1 MRDTAM
7 TNIEN
12 QGNVSNQT
20 IINIQNMSGNIGTPH
35 IVMFPQIT
43 TTGDKTNTSFAFNTK
58 YYNLIVTSEEK
69 LNGALNDGFYIIETP
84 RALTECMS
92 PETMASFSSLD
103 DETIA
108 QIKTFPSIFASENHS
123 YDKTDDA
130 HLAYFGLVT
139 GIAATDNGVK
149 IHFKTLSTIPQQRLN
164 EIGLKLAIKGMTPYN
179 DLNRCHWIIKR
190 INLLEELRVAGI
202 SVLAP
207 T

>member
-1 MRDTAM
+1 MKDTVMA
-7 TNIEN
+7 NIDN

-20 IINIQNMSGNIGTPH
+20 IINIQHMSGNIGAPH
-35 IVMFPQIT
+35 IVTIPQFT
-43 TTGDKTNTSFAFNTK
+43 TTLGITNTDFSFNTK

-69 LNGALNDGFYIIETP
+69 LNEALNNGFYIIETP

-123 YDKTDDA
+123 NDKTDDA

-149 IHFKTLSTIPQQRLN
+149 IHFNTLSTVPQQRLN
-164 EIGLKLAIKGMTPYN
+164 EIGFKLAIKGMTPYN
-179 DLNRCHWIIKR
+179 DLNRGHWIIKR